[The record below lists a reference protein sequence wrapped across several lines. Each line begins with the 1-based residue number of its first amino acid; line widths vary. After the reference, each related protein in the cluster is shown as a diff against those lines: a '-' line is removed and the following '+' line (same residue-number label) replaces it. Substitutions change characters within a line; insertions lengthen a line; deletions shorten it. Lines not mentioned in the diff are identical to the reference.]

1 MAIGLQ
7 DAERSSRRKPKSA
20 GSDDVASP
28 QPWTSHGIAKR
39 GRSLARE
46 RRPEGDAEPN
56 WWLEADAH
64 WMSLQQPLVVEYL
77 IKPILELESEIL
89 SSTWIEDAKKP
100 ATWIRRLSQSVSRR
114 PIFRSASARDQK

>member
-7 DAERSSRRKPKSA
+7 DAERSSRRKAKS
-20 GSDDVASP
+20 SRTDEVASP
-28 QPWTSHGIAKR
+28 QPWTSHGSAKR

-64 WMSLQQPLVVEYL
+64 WLSLQQPLVVEYL
-77 IKPILELESEIL
+77 IKPILDFESEIL
-89 SSTWIEDAKKP
+89 SSTWVQDAKKP

-114 PIFRSASARDQK
+114 PLFKSASMSDQK